1 MIILQEI
8 TETARELPENYKLLW
23 IVSQIVVTGI
33 VFVGVYFIF
42 KPLFNKKKD
51 NDAEDKD

>member
-1 MIILQEI
+1 MILLQEI